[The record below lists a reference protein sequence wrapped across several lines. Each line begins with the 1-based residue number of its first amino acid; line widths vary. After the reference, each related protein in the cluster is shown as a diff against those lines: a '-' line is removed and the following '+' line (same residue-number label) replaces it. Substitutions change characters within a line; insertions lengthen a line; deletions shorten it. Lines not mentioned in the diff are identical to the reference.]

1 MRHALYKVLIV
12 GLSEHRCGVEGY
24 IMNMV
29 RNLPSDVFECY
40 FPRNGAEKTYGDG
53 IRSLGGHFIE
63 VSRVRGIHF
72 LQYYAGWWKVL
83 RRYRFDV
90 IYWNDCSIVSL
101 DVLRMARWLGVP
113 VRIFHAHNSS
123 MDTPLSGLRRWIEK
137 KNFQCLPDIANLLL
151 ACSETAAQWMFRAGA
166 RYQVVPNALD
176 VFRYQFS
183 DGVRSKKRNELG
195 VSDRHVIGFVGRL
208 TPQKYPEFYVQV
220 AAALCRQSSRCFLIM
235 VGAGELE
242 SEVRQVAE
250 GLGLTPSQFLMLG
263 ARSDVPELLQ
273 ALDCLVMPSRYE
285 GLPMTLVEAQASGL
299 PCVVSDTISRECDL
313 TGDVTFLSL
322 KDPVKHWADV
332 ILQRL
337 QEPRDRTQGARKVRE
352 AGFDAADAFPKLE
365 QLILDKLR
373 ENKN

>member
-1 MRHALYKVLIV
+1 MSRQKSRILIV
-12 GLSEHRCGVEGY
+12 GLSSNRGGVESY

-29 RNLPSDVFECY
+29 KHFSRDLFEFY
-40 FPRNGAEKTYGDG
+40 FPRNGAEETYGDA
-53 IRSLGGHFIE
+53 ICSLGGHFVE
-63 VSRVRGIHF
+63 VPKGRGIRF
-72 LQYYAGWWKVL
+72 LQHYAGWWKVL
-83 RRYRFDV
+83 RQYRFDV

-101 DVLRMARWLGVP
+101 DVLRMARWIGVP
-113 VRIFHAHNSS
+113 VRVFHAHSTS
-123 MDTPLSGLRRWIEK
+123 MDAPLFGLRRWIEQ
-137 KNFQCLPDIANLLL
+137 KNFRNLPCIANLLL

-176 VFRYQFS
+176 VSRYQFS
-183 DGVRSKKRNELG
+183 GGVRAKKRNELG

-208 TPQKYPEFYVQV
+208 TPQKHPEFYVQV

-235 VGAGELE
+235 AGAGDLE

-273 ALDCLVMPSRYE
+273 AVDCLVMPSRYE

-299 PCVVSDTISRECDL
+299 PCVVSDAISRECDL

-322 KDPVKHWADV
+322 KDPVEHWADV

>member
-1 MRHALYKVLIV
+1 MKCKILVV
-12 GLSEHRCGVEGY
+12 GLSRNRGGVESY

-29 RNLPSDVFECY
+29 KHFSRDLFEFY
-40 FPRNGAEKTYGDG
+40 FPRNGAEETYGDE
-53 IRSLGGHFIE
+53 ICSLGGHFIE
-63 VSRVRGIHF
+63 VPKGRGIHF
-72 LQYYAGWWKVL
+72 LQYYAGWWNVL
-83 RRYRFDV
+83 RKFRFDV

-101 DVLRMARWLGVP
+101 DVLRMARSLGVP
-113 VRIFHAHNSS
+113 VRIFHAHSSS
-123 MDTPLSGLRRWIEK
+123 MDVPLSGVRRWIEK
-137 KNFQCLPDIANLLL
+137 KNFRSLTVIANLLL
-151 ACSETAAQWMFRAGA
+151 ACSETAAQWMFRDGA

-176 VFRYQFS
+176 VSRYQFS
-183 DGVRSKKRNELG
+183 GGVRAKKRNELG
-195 VSDRHVIGFVGRL
+195 VSDRFLIGFIGRL

-220 AAALCRQSSRCFLIM
+220 AAALCRQSSRCFLVM

-250 GLGLTPSQFLMLG
+250 GLGLASSQFLMLG

-273 ALDCLVMPSRYE
+273 AMDCLVMPSRYE
-285 GLPMTLVEAQASGL
+285 GLPMVLVEAQACGL
-299 PCVVSDTISRECDL
+299 PCVVSDAISRECDL

-322 KDPVKHWADV
+322 EDSVEHWANV

-337 QEPRDRTQGARKVRE
+337 QELRDRTLGARKVRE

>member
-1 MRHALYKVLIV
+1 MESYIINTVRQFSS
-12 GLSEHRCGVEGY
+12 GL
-24 IMNMV
+24 
-29 RNLPSDVFECY
+29 FELY
-40 FPRNGAEKTYGDG
+40 FPVNGAEMTYGDE

-63 VSRVRGIHF
+63 VPRGRGSRF

-83 RRYRFDV
+83 RQYRFDV

-123 MDTPLSGLRRWIEK
+123 MDAPLFGLRRWIEQ
-137 KNFQCLPDIANLLL
+137 KNFRNLPCIANLLL

-176 VFRYQFS
+176 VSRYQFS
-183 DGVRSKKRNELG
+183 DGVRLKKRNKLG

-235 VGAGELE
+235 AGAGDLE

-250 GLGLTPSQFLMLG
+250 GLGLTSSQFLMLG
-263 ARSDVPELLQ
+263 DRSDVPELLQ
-273 ALDCLVMPSRYE
+273 AVDCLVMPSRYE
-285 GLPMTLVEAQASGL
+285 GLPMTLVEAQANGL
-299 PCVVSDTISRECDL
+299 PCVVSDVISRECDL

-322 KDPVKHWADV
+322 KDPVEHWADV
-332 ILQRL
+332 ILRRL

-365 QLILDKLR
+365 QLILNKLR